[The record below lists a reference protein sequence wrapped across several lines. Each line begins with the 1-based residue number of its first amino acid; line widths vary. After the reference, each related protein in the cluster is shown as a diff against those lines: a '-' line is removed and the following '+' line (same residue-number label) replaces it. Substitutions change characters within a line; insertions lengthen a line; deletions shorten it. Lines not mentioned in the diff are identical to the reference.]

1 MFTRSNKHSLS
12 KALPWFA
19 PCTLEPWSWLISDSE
34 HMMFSYT
41 REDPKPPGHSRSMAN
56 SHARME
62 PRRSTIPVT
71 NKAGANGSCCVHV
84 VSMFT
89 NPAPITNRSFAPWGW
104 KDTSWWCD
112 NQGSAS
118 DGLGFFSWYF
128 GAIIK
133 GWRCTLQW
141 SQSMYSLLL
150 KALVSCALLV
160 FHRLDLGLAA
170 HCLMGKEHLQALC
183 WVRVGPN
190 CSDRSWELLQR
201 MRSLP
206 PRVARFDWFTRPDI
220 VWHRTCGPLPPSC
233 WWDVLLWTWWRTT
246 RY

>member
-41 REDPKPPGHSRSMAN
+41 REDPKPPGHHSR
-56 SHARME
+56 ARME

-89 NPAPITNRSFAPWGW
+89 NAAPITNRSFAPWGW
-104 KDTSWWCD
+104 KDTCWWCD

-128 GAIIK
+128 GFSCRSYRNVEYNCQ
-133 GWRCTLQW
+133 GPGFSW
-141 SQSMYSLLL
+141 S
-150 KALVSCALLV
+150 
-160 FHRLDLGLAA
+160 
-170 HCLMGKEHLQALC
+170 
-183 WVRVGPN
+183 P
-190 CSDRSWELLQR
+190 
-201 MRSLP
+201 
-206 PRVARFDWFTRPDI
+206 
-220 VWHRTCGPLPPSC
+220 TCGPGLFCGSQHTA
-233 WWDVLLWTWWRTT
+233 LQSLRLTISSI
-246 RY
+246 